1 MADMPDYVSHGAMSR
16 VDQVS
21 VVKLTHKYDFVTC
34 FVTTLQTVCY
44 PCKQSV
50 QMTSLL
56 TFRRPYGEVFG
67 RILGK
72 VVGGGRWWVG
82 EGGGW
87 WTRCRHAGSHSWSS
101 FELPEKCQP
110 PCLPQAQVHHR
121 ILDCLVAD

>member
-50 QMTSLL
+50 KMTSLL

-72 VVGGGRWWVG
+72 VVGGGRWWVVDKMQ
-82 EGGGW
+82 
-87 WTRCRHAGSHSWSS
+87 TCR
-101 FELPEKCQP
+101 QP
-110 PCLPQAQVHHR
+110 L
-121 ILDCLVAD
+121 LVLF

>member
-1 MADMPDYVSHGAMSR
+1 MADMPDYVSHGAMPR

-72 VVGGGRWWVG
+72 VVGGERWWVVDKMQ
-82 EGGGW
+82 
-87 WTRCRHAGSHSWSS
+87 TCR
-101 FELPEKCQP
+101 QP
-110 PCLPQAQVHHR
+110 L
-121 ILDCLVAD
+121 LVLF

>member
-56 TFRRPYGEVFG
+56 TFRRPYGGVFG

-72 VVGGGRWWVG
+72 VVGRGWWWVVDKMQ
-82 EGGGW
+82 
-87 WTRCRHAGSHSWSS
+87 TCR
-101 FELPEKCQP
+101 QP
-110 PCLPQAQVHHR
+110 L
-121 ILDCLVAD
+121 LVLF

>member
-1 MADMPDYVSHGAMSR
+1 MADMPDYVSHGAMPR

-67 RILGK
+67 HILGK
-72 VVGGGRWWVG
+72 VVGGGQDADMQAATPGPLLNCLRSVSLHVCLRPRCTIAF
-82 EGGGW
+82 
-87 WTRCRHAGSHSWSS
+87 WTA
-101 FELPEKCQP
+101 
-110 PCLPQAQVHHR
+110 
-121 ILDCLVAD
+121 